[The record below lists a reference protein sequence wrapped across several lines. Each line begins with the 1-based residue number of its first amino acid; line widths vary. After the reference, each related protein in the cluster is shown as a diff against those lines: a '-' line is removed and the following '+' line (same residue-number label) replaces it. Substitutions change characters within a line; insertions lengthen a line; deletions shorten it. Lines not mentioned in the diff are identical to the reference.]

1 MRKTHDNMTPPPPP
15 VPTSSKL
22 ETASELADCFEDLS
36 TTATATGSRSASGH
50 NGGKNCRIN
59 PPATTASVKPAKTL
73 SAPSASVVFSSS
85 PRQPLDQSFLAFRAA
100 GSSSTLLSGSS
111 SASSIPLSS
120 SSSCSTSTMSC
131 LDAAAAAAAD
141 VDVLQDEADFVVSRA
156 VVTNTSGSGLRR
168 PGHAHHQHHHLL
180 HHAAHT
186 ARAVPS
192 AASKERYVFSKYSD
206 LEASLF

>member
-1 MRKTHDNMTPPPPP
+1 
-15 VPTSSKL
+15 
-22 ETASELADCFEDLS
+22 
-36 TTATATGSRSASGH
+36 
-50 NGGKNCRIN
+50 
-59 PPATTASVKPAKTL
+59 
-73 SAPSASVVFSSS
+73 
-85 PRQPLDQSFLAFRAA
+85 
-100 GSSSTLLSGSS
+100 
-111 SASSIPLSS
+111 
-120 SSSCSTSTMSC
+120 MSC

-168 PGHAHHQHHHLL
+168 PGHAHHHQHHHLL